1 MVCALGGKTRAYFT
15 HEKKKLSTGIQN
27 DKFIFR
33 IKFCTLL
40 QRLKKN
46 QYLILIVEEAGR
58 STCQSSDLLIIL
70 GYDLFSHKQ
79 LSSKSNLYV

>member
-1 MVCALGGKTRAYFT
+1 MTQVHIPNKILYIAS
-15 HEKKKLSTGIQN
+15 E
-27 DKFIFR
+27 
-33 IKFCTLL
+33 IK
-40 QRLKKN
+40 KKN
-46 QYLILIVEEAGR
+46 QYLMLIVEEAGR

>member
-1 MVCALGGKTRAYFT
+1 MTQVHIPNKILYIAS
-15 HEKKKLSTGIQN
+15 EI
-27 DKFIFR
+27 
-33 IKFCTLL
+33 
-40 QRLKKN
+40 KKN
-46 QYLILIVEEAGR
+46 QYLMLIVEEAGR

>member
-1 MVCALGGKTRAYFT
+1 MTQVHFPNKILYIAS
-15 HEKKKLSTGIQN
+15 EI
-27 DKFIFR
+27 
-33 IKFCTLL
+33 
-40 QRLKKN
+40 KKN
-46 QYLILIVEEAGR
+46 QYLMLIVEEAGR